1 MRISIY
7 NVGLFA
13 SAARMNVRRCTV
25 EKFQFYMSRVTL
37 IALIG
42 CAALAAAAATPPA
55 PKQPSAPPA
64 SASTPVSFAPAAAA
78 AGFSFVKSLS
88 GIDEYRLD
96 SNGLTVLLV
105 PDHSAPVVTFQV
117 TYQVGSRN
125 EVTGA
130 TGATHILEHMMFKGS
145 ESFNDPKGNSI
156 KQFLERVGGQFNAST
171 SFDRT
176 NYFATIGRES
186 LEGYIAIEADRMR
199 HLWLRE
205 ADRQSEMTVVR
216 NEYERGKN
224 DPDTVLLEEVTEAAY
239 VALPYHHPTIGWKSD
254 IEHVPIAKLREFYDT
269 FYWPNNATVTV
280 IGDVEPV
287 ATLNLIKKYYG
298 MYGHSP
304 APIPAIYTEEPAQTA
319 QRRVIVKRPGE
330 LGTVI
335 IAHKVPNGRDADQPA
350 LDMLDAILS
359 SGKNARLY
367 RGLVDQGLALNAGAG
382 TDLHHDLSL
391 HTVYAVL
398 APNASHADVEKAL
411 LAEINKI
418 KNEGVTAAEVARVK
432 QQYIA
437 ADAYKRDG
445 TAAIAEEIN
454 EWIAVGDW
462 TLYVTFPQ
470 KVQRVTPADVQR
482 VARQYLNEDQSTTG
496 WFVPVPPTVEK
507 GS

>member
-1 MRISIY
+1 M
-7 NVGLFA
+7 
-13 SAARMNVRRCTV
+13 V
-25 EKFQFYMSRVTL
+25 EKPIIPMAWRVL
-37 IALIG
+37 PAWIG
-42 CAALAAAAATPPA
+42 CAGAAALTVLCLVARVDA
-55 PKQPSAPPA
+55 
-64 SASTPVSFAPAAAA
+64 APAAPAVPA
-78 AGFSFVKSLS
+78 TVAGFSYVKSLS
-88 GIDEYRLD
+88 GIGEYRLD

-125 EVTGA
+125 EVTGT

-145 ESFNDPKGNSI
+145 EGFNDPKGNSV
-156 KQFLERVGGQFNAST
+156 KQYLERVGGQFNAST

-176 NYFATIGRES
+176 NYFATVGREG

-224 DPDTVLLEEVTEAAY
+224 DPDNVLMEEVTSAAY
-239 VALPYHHPTIGWKSD
+239 VALPYHHPIIGWKSD
-254 IEHVPIAKLREFYDT
+254 IEHVPIGKLRDFYDT

-280 IGDVEPV
+280 VGDIEPA
-287 ATLNLIKKYYG
+287 ATLGLIKKYYG
-298 MYGHSP
+298 VYPHSP
-304 APIPAIYTEEPAQTA
+304 AAIPAIYTEEPAQSGE
-319 QRRVIVKRPGE
+319 RRVVVRRPGE

-350 LDMLDAILS
+350 LDMMDAILS

-367 RGLVDQGLALNAGAG
+367 RALVDQGMALNAGAG
-382 TDLHHDLSL
+382 TDLHRDLSL

-398 APNASHADVEKAL
+398 APGATHDQVEKAL
-411 LAEINKI
+411 IAEINKI
-418 KNEGVTAAEVARVK
+418 ATDGVTAAEVARVK

-445 TAAIAEEIN
+445 TAAIAGEIN

-470 KVQRVTPADVQR
+470 KVQQVTPADVQR
-482 VARQYLNEDQSTTG
+482 VAKQYFKQDQSTTG
-496 WFVPVPPTVEK
+496 WFIPVLPTAEK

>member
-1 MRISIY
+1 M
-7 NVGLFA
+7 
-13 SAARMNVRRCTV
+13 V
-25 EKFQFYMSRVTL
+25 EKFKIPMLRVIL
-37 IALIG
+37 AAWVG
-42 CAALAAAAATPPA
+42 CAGAVLPAAAATAAAATAAAAA
-55 PKQPSAPPA
+55 S
-64 SASTPVSFAPAAAA
+64 SPVAV

-145 ESFNDPKGNSI
+145 ENFNDPKGNSV
-156 KQFLERVGGQFNAST
+156 KQFLERVGGQFNATT

-176 NYFATIGRES
+176 NYFATIGKES
-186 LEGYIAIEADRMR
+186 LEGYVAIEADRMR

-224 DPDTVLLEEVTEAAY
+224 DPDNVLLEEVTSAAY
-239 VALPYHHPTIGWKSD
+239 VALPYHHPTIGWRSD

-280 IGDVEPV
+280 IGDIETA

-298 MYGHSP
+298 VYSHSP
-304 APIPAIYTEEPAQTA
+304 APIPTIYTEEPAQSGE
-319 QRRVIVKRPGE
+319 RRVTVKRPGE

-350 LDMLDAILS
+350 LDVLDAILS

-367 RGLVDQGLALNAGAG
+367 RALVDQGLAVNAGAG

-398 APNASHADVEKAL
+398 APGTTHTQVEKAL
-411 LAEINKI
+411 LAEIAKI
-418 KNEGVTAAEVARVK
+418 KSDGVTEAEVARVK

-445 TAAIAEEIN
+445 TAAVAEEIN

-462 TLYVTFPQ
+462 TLYVSFPQ
-470 KVQRVTPADVQR
+470 KVQLVTPADVQR
-482 VARQYLNEDQSTTG
+482 VAKEYFKEDQSTTG
-496 WFVPVPPTVEK
+496 WFIPVPPTAEK

>member
-1 MRISIY
+1 MREKFGSR
-7 NVGLFA
+7 GLRYA
-13 SAARMNVRRCTV
+13 SAT
-25 EKFQFYMSRVTL
+25 
-37 IALIG
+37 
-42 CAALAAAAATPPA
+42 CACVCI
-55 PKQPSAPPA
+55 S
-64 SASTPVSFAPAAAA
+64 AAA
-78 AGFSFVKSLS
+78 AGALIAPVAAAVPKHAQPAAKHADESAAQGGAGGFTHVKSLS

-125 EVTGA
+125 EVTGT

-145 ESFNDPKGNSI
+145 EGFNDPKGNSV
-156 KQFLERVGGQFNAST
+156 KQFLERVGGRFNATT

-186 LEGYIAIEADRMR
+186 LEGYVAIEADRMR

-216 NEYERGKN
+216 NEYERAKN
-224 DPDTVLLEEVTEAAY
+224 DPDSVLMEEVTAAAY
-239 VALPYHHPTIGWKSD
+239 IALPYHHPTIGWKSD
-254 IEHVPIAKLREFYDT
+254 IEHVPIARLREFYDT

-280 IGDVEPV
+280 LGDIEPA
-287 ATLNLIKKYYG
+287 ATLALVKKYYG
-298 MYGHSP
+298 AYSHSP
-304 APIPAIYTEEPAQTA
+304 ASIPAVYTEEPPQSGE
-319 QRRVIVKRPGE
+319 RRVTVKRPGE

-335 IAHKVPNGRDADQPA
+335 VAHKVPNGRDADLPA

-367 RGLVDQGLALNAGAG
+367 RSLVDQGLALNAGAG
-382 TDLHHDLSL
+382 TDPHHDLSL
-391 HTVYAVL
+391 HTVYAIL
-398 APNASHADVEKAL
+398 APGATHSQVEKAL
-411 LAEINKI
+411 VAEIAKI
-418 KNEGVTAAEVARVK
+418 KSDGVTAAEVDRVK

-437 ADAYKRDG
+437 AEAYKRDG
-445 TAAIAEEIN
+445 TAAIAGEIN
-454 EWIAVGDW
+454 EWIGVGDW

-470 KVQRVTPADVQR
+470 KVQLVTAADVQR
-482 VARQYLNEDQSTTG
+482 VAKEYLKEDQSTTG
-496 WFVPVPPTVEK
+496 WFIPVPPAAEN